1 MEVSVE
7 ELTRFILLSLYFLTS
22 VEVNIVL
29 PAVPGLVLVGEPGI
43 EGNSL
48 FEEALFSDNSGHFE
62 SDKKTDLKHR
72 SQVLI

>member
-1 MEVSVE
+1 MGKGDPLLTE
-7 ELTRFILLSLYFLTS
+7 EECGILLRGGG
-22 VEVNIVL
+22 V
-29 PAVPGLVLVGEPGI
+29 PGI

-48 FEEALFSDNSGHFE
+48 FEEPLFSDNSGHFE

>member
-1 MEVSVE
+1 MKNKGERGHIVDERRVGY
-7 ELTRFILLSLYFLTS
+7 LGTRGGGI
-22 VEVNIVL
+22 
-29 PAVPGLVLVGEPGI
+29 PGI

-48 FEEALFSDNSGHFE
+48 FEESLFCDNSGHFK

>member
-1 MEVSVE
+1 MKRWGKGDTLLTEEVWG
-7 ELTRFILLSLYFLTS
+7 IFLKGGG
-22 VEVNIVL
+22 I
-29 PAVPGLVLVGEPGI
+29 PGI

>member
-1 MEVSVE
+1 MGERRHIVDGRSVGD
-7 ELTRFILLSLYFLTS
+7 LFKGGGI
-22 VEVNIVL
+22 
-29 PAVPGLVLVGEPGI
+29 PGI

>member
-1 MEVSVE
+1 M
-7 ELTRFILLSLYFLTS
+7 
-22 VEVNIVL
+22 
-29 PAVPGLVLVGEPGI
+29 GDLVKGGGVPGI